1 MRRRSRELKWDD
13 FNSSSS
19 FVVHRAREDEDGE
32 SKRVR
37 FRSRETDSA
46 DVVAGCKKRTGN
58 ERTQQRESARKRSAR
73 AVVKIVI

>member
-46 DVVAGCKKRTGN
+46 ETDSADVVAGCKKRTGTN
-58 ERTQQRESARKRSAR
+58 EPTREHM
-73 AVVKIVI
+73 